1 MKMEWAKI
9 LVELL
14 VGVAWPVALVI
25 GLIIFKSPINELIS
39 RRPFKIGKEGVEFGA
54 VDAQTSQSR
63 TPQPPDNLVK
73 PAEHPN
79 QLIKPFLEQMEALV
93 KSNLD
98 VAASENT
105 KIDREAFLVRIAA
118 DSTGAR
124 YLEQAYRAIFGSQI
138 AALEALQAQGGE
150 GDIRL
155 LHEKYVNAASENP
168 DFYQSFSF
176 EHWLGYLTAWG
187 LVEVSDSDARLTP
200 AGRAFIP
207 HIASLG
213 YPLSLP
219 G

>member
-1 MKMEWAKI
+1 MECYKLI
-9 LVELL
+9 VNLL
-14 VGVAWPVALVI
+14 VGIAWPVALVI
-25 GLIIFKSPINELIS
+25 CLSIFKSPINELIS

-63 TPQPPDNLVK
+63 APQPPDNLVK

-98 VAASENT
+98 MAASENT

-138 AALEALQAQGGE
+138 AALEALQACGGVSN
-150 GDIRL
+150 IQL
-155 LHEKYVNAASENP
+155 LKEQYDNAILANP

-176 EHWLGYLTAWG
+176 DQWLGYLTAWG
-187 LVEVSDSDARLTP
+187 LVEVSGSEVRLTP
-200 AGRAFIP
+200 AGSAFIP

-213 YPLSLP
+213 YSLRLA

>member
-1 MKMEWAKI
+1 MEWAKI
-9 LVELL
+9 FVELL
-14 VGVAWPVALVI
+14 VGIAWPVVLVI

-54 VDAQTSQSR
+54 VDAQSSQSR

-118 DSTGAR
+118 DGIGAR

-138 AALEALQAQGGE
+138 AALMALQAQGGE
-150 GDIRL
+150 GEMQL
-155 LHEKYVNAASENP
+155 LQAQYEKAVLENP

-176 EHWLGYLTAWG
+176 EQWLGYLTAWG
-187 LVEVSDSDARLTP
+187 LVEVSGSEVRLTP
-200 AGRAFIP
+200 AGSAFIP

-213 YPLSLP
+213 YSLRLA

>member
-1 MKMEWAKI
+1 MEWAKT

-14 VGVAWPVALVI
+14 VGIAWPVALVI
-25 GLIIFKSPINELIS
+25 GLIIFRKPIADLIS

-54 VDAQTSQSR
+54 IDAQTSQSR
-63 TPQPPDNLVK
+63 SPQPPDNLVK

-79 QLIKPFLEQMEALV
+79 RLIKPFLEQMEALV

-98 VAASENT
+98 VAASANT

-118 DSTGAR
+118 DSAGAR
-124 YLEQAYRAIFGSQI
+124 YLELAYHSIFGSQI
-138 AALEALQAQGGE
+138 AALDALQSLGGA
-150 GDIRL
+150 GDIQL
-155 LHEKYVNAASENP
+155 LQEQYGKAVTENP

-176 EHWLGYLTAWG
+176 GQWVAYLTAWE
-187 LVEVSDSDARLTP
+187 LVEVNGSEVRLTP
-200 AGRAFIP
+200 AGSAFIP

-213 YPLSLP
+213 YPQRPP